1 MKIKTII
8 KVDDVAQARILIP
21 ALKGHGFHPIEGTDI
36 GVSGMGGMSGPGGIS
51 IQVPED
57 EAEDAQ
63 LLAEALLADIVAK

>member
-1 MKIKTII
+1 MGIKTII
-8 KVDDVAQARILIP
+8 KVEDVAHARVLIP

-36 GVSGMGGMSGPGGIS
+36 GVSGMGGMAGPNGIS

-63 LLAEALLADIVAK
+63 LLAEALMADIVAK